1 MPKQSRQ
8 DLIEENE
15 KLLDALEDARDVI
28 GDILDEYGPEEDA
41 EEPE

>member
-28 GDILDEYGPEEDA
+28 GDVLDEYTPEEDA